1 MKSKASKK
9 NAARREA
16 IRLKIEM
23 EQLIKEVHTKSYE
36 VVRLRRV
43 KYAGND
49 YSFIDI
55 RFFQRGSD
63 DNGDDVYFPS
73 RKGVQIREDLF
84 FKLVDEHFMEM
95 LDRQIKQSRA

>member
-1 MKSKASKK
+1 
-9 NAARREA
+9 
-16 IRLKIEM
+16 M
-23 EQLIKEVHTKSYE
+23 EQLIKEVRTKSFE
-36 VVRLRRV
+36 TVRLRRV

-49 YSFIDI
+49 YNFIDI

-63 DNGDDVYFPS
+63 ESGNDLYFPT

-95 LDRQIKQSRA
+95 LDRQIKQSSA